1 MTALLADMSTTMR
14 ALNAGLSME
23 GVTMYLFWLSTVA
36 MGAGMFYFWLQR
48 RTVATQYQS
57 VMTVAGIICAV
68 AAFHYWRMSGI
79 YLEGVASLFDA
90 SGQRIEGAAITQF
103 PTAYRYIDWLIT
115 VPLLVLE
122 VPLLLNMGKKGSGL
136 FRTLV
141 AASLVMLVTA
151 WVAEESPT
159 GGSQWWTWYIVSCL
173 AWLYIVFVLYT
184 KATAAMASAPASIQE
199 SIKTLRLFVL
209 VGWTIYPVGFL
220 MALAG
225 ENGESWREV
234 CYNVAD
240 VINKVFFGLV
250 CYQGVKGL
258 QDAKGHAAHA

>member
-1 MTALLADMSTTMR
+1 MTILADMSTTMR

-23 GVTMYLFWLSTVA
+23 GVTMYLFWLATVA

-79 YLEGVASLFDA
+79 YLEGVASLFDDK
-90 SGQRIEGAAITQF
+90 GQRIAGATITQF

-122 VPLLLNMGKKGSGL
+122 IPLLLNMGKKGAGL

-141 AASLVMLVTA
+141 GASLVMLVTA

-159 GGSQWWTWYIVSCL
+159 GGTQWWTWYVVSCA
-173 AWLYIVFVLYT
+173 AWFYIVYVLYT
-184 KATAAMASAPASIQE
+184 QATTAMAAAPQSIQD
-199 SIKTLRLFVL
+199 SLKTLRLFVL

-234 CYNVAD
+234 CYNIAD

-258 QDAKGHAAHA
+258 QDSKGHAAHA